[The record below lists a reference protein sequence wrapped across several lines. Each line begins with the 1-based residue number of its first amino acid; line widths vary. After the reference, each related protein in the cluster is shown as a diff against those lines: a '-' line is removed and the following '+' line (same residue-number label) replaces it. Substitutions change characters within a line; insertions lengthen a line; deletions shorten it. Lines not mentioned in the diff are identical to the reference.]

1 MRANKHGSQGHK
13 KKTRCK
19 WHVQNKTKE
28 GDVVPKE
35 GASRWRWMDCVHGSS
50 WPTSSGNILRCRGF
64 RFTFI
69 PSYRKNN
76 LFLKKTKLFVIGLF
90 YRSELTLFKVEMSTK
105 VVTFFMTKLK
115 ARMAPQTS
123 SGGHY
128 YSAFYL
134 SMFTSEPVL
143 QSLNI
148 CRNNLTIEHG
158 IDEGNLSV
166 FLCVCPCSAAR
177 FLSLSFRR
185 RR

>member
-1 MRANKHGSQGHK
+1 MY
-13 KKTRCK
+13 KTRQRRVMWFQKRELLDDAEWTVCTAAHDQLPVEIF
-19 WHVQNKTKE
+19 WGV
-28 GDVVPKE
+28 
-35 GASRWRWMDCVHGSS
+35 GAFGLH
-50 WPTSSGNILRCRGF
+50 LF
-64 RFTFI
+64 RATGKITF
-69 PSYRKNN
+69 
-76 LFLKKTKLFVIGLF
+76 FFKKTKLFVIGLF
-90 YRSELTLFKVEMSTK
+90 YLTLFKVEMSTK

-115 ARMAPQTS
+115 AWMAPQTS